1 MTPFSSR
8 WLFVAVLA
16 LVGCGEAGEPLRY
29 ATPTPKAQVRV
40 SIPLSSV
47 VVREVSLPT
56 YATEEGIAVAS
67 RSGAISTTPD
77 RLWAD
82 EPTRA
87 VTLRLTNA
95 LADITGRKVASDPWP
110 FQSDPD
116 AVVEVRLEEF
126 VAEEAGRFVAE
137 GRYYVARQQEDIG
150 ADHAHSFR
158 LIQPFDPERGFS
170 AIAAAR
176 ASIINAL
183 AADIARRGLR

>member
-1 MTPFSSR
+1 MRSFSSR

-16 LVGCGEAGEPLRY
+16 LWGCGEAAEPVRY

-47 VVREVSLPT
+47 AVREVSLPA

-67 RSGAISTTPD
+67 RSGAISTMTD
-77 RLWAD
+77 SLWAD
-82 EPTRA
+82 DPTRA

-95 LADITGRKVASDPWP
+95 LADITGRQVASDPWP
-110 FQSDPD
+110 FQSDPQ

-137 GRYYVARQQEDIG
+137 GRYYVAREEG
-150 ADHAHSFR
+150 FGPDHAHSFR
-158 LIQPFDPERGFS
+158 LIQPFDAERGFS

-176 ASIINAL
+176 AGIINAL